1 MKEEDDEQ
9 FEEPFENDPLQNSNQ
24 ENPDW
29 DGLDNL
35 ITSEIENRQP
45 RRLEE
50 KEVEVVGVYEHH
62 EPGLPN
68 GSAPAFVLLRDK
80 QSRKVLIYVG
90 RFEAYAISVALENI
104 PFDRPMTHDLL
115 KSVLERLGG
124 RVERI
129 LIDDLWQ
136 DTYYAKICVTTDGNT
151 VEIDSRPSDAI
162 ALALRAKA
170 PIYMAESVIQQA
182 AVDEDI

>member
-1 MKEEDDEQ
+1 KEET
-9 FEEPFENDPLQNSNQ
+9 
-24 ENPDW
+24 PDW

-35 ITSEIENRQP
+35 MTSEIENRQP

-50 KEVEVVGVYEHH
+50 KEVEVVGVYEHQ
-62 EPGLPN
+62 EPGLPS

-90 RFEAYAISVALENI
+90 RFEAYAISAALENI

-136 DTYYAKICVTTDGNT
+136 DTYYAKICVSTNGNT

-162 ALALRAKA
+162 ALALRTKA

>member
-9 FEEPFENDPLQNSNQ
+9 FEEPSESDSLENSK
-24 ENPDW
+24 EETPDW

-35 ITSEIENRQP
+35 MTSEIENRQP

-50 KEVEVVGVYEHH
+50 KEVEVVGVYEHQ
-62 EPGLPN
+62 EPGLPP

-90 RFEAYAISVALENI
+90 RFEAYAISAALENI

-136 DTYYAKICVTTDGNT
+136 DTYYAKICVSTNGNT

-162 ALALRAKA
+162 ALALRTKA